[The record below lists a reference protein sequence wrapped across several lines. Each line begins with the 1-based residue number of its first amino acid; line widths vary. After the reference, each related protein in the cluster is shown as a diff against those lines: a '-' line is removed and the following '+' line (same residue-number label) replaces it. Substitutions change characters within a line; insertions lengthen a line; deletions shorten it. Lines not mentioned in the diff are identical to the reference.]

1 MLTGAVQG
9 EKQNDS
15 SSQHLRNAIM
25 TKGEHRKLNYDGLL
39 DFTPFLALFRRITC
53 ED

>member
-1 MLTGAVQG
+1 MLTGTVQG

-25 TKGEHRKLNYDGLL
+25 TKGEHRKLHYEGLL
-39 DFTPFLALFRRITC
+39 DFTPF
-53 ED
+53 